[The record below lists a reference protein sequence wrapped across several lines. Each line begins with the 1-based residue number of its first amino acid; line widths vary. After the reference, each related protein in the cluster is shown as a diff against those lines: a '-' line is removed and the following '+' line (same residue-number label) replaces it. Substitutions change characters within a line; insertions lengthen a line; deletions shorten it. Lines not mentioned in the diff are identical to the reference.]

1 MLSNVESVETLL
13 QRIAAKARSEP
24 GFQFTSL
31 FHLMDVD
38 LLRGCF
44 AGLRTDAAAGI
55 DRVTKQAYGQNLEE
69 NLTALVMPSPPDGI
83 SPATGKT
90 GVYSETGE

>member
-1 MLSNVESVETLL
+1 MPSNVESVETVL

-44 AGLRTDAAAGI
+44 AGLRTD
-55 DRVTKQAYGQNLEE
+55 RRN
-69 NLTALVMPSPPDGI
+69 
-83 SPATGKT
+83 
-90 GVYSETGE
+90 